1 MSDEIAK
8 PKREKKVSGPLIG
21 TMACYVCG
29 DRVPVKEQSGGLAKV
44 DCPWCGCQLYAR
56 GELADKKIRERMTPA
71 VAPVS
76 ADPPATTPP
85 KKKETSAA
93 PKKSGSLM
101 EGL

>member
-1 MSDEIAK
+1 MTDENAK
-8 PKREKKVSGPLIG
+8 LKREKKVSGPLIG

-56 GELADKKIRERMTPA
+56 GELADKKIRARMTPTEVPA
-71 VAPVS
+71 
-76 ADPPATTPP
+76 ADPSAATPP
-85 KKKETSAA
+85 KKKEMLAA